1 MGDASSKSELPVPR
15 QDLEP
20 LLHAR
25 SVAIVGLSGPERFG
39 GILRANLVGAGFEGR
54 IDGINPRYE
63 TLYDQPCYPS
73 LRDLPE
79 QPDCALLAVPNSRIV
94 SSLAE
99 AAACGIPA
107 AVIFA
112 SAWSEPGTEPSLQQ
126 ELKEVAEAN
135 SMVVCGPNCMGFVST
150 QNRLPISGY
159 SVNPDIAQ
167 GPVALIS
174 HSGSVFEGFLQ
185 NNRGIAFNYIISPG
199 NEMVTTV
206 ADYMQFTLSDEST
219 RVVGIFLEAVRDADT
234 FLAALEQAANRDIPV
249 VVLKTGRSERGARL
263 ARAHSGALAG
273 DDATYDAVFEHF
285 GVRRVNS
292 IDEMMD
298 TLELLST
305 GMRPKRKSIAGLLDS
320 GGQRAHMVDLAEVV
334 GVDFADLQ
342 AETEA
347 RLGAVLEPGLDPI
360 NPLDA
365 WGTGNG
371 AEEIYRESLLAL
383 DADPSIG
390 LTLFAVDLPPLDDDD
405 SSYPRIAEGAL
416 GELQNPLAFLI
427 HASSTAS
434 DFQSRWLRRLGIPVL
449 LGTETGLRAARHAVE
464 YAAFQRKRS
473 RAPREEER
481 LGPPAQRVEA
491 LRQTL
496 GDATEPLDEHDSKE
510 ILSLYGLTPTREA
523 IAVSLEDTLQAADE
537 IGYPVAL
544 KTASGD
550 LHKSERG
557 GVRLGLADATELA
570 QAYGEF
576 ETQLGSRVLVQE
588 MIPEGSELILGLV
601 SDPQFGPMLALGS
614 GGIFVEVLKDFRLLP
629 LPTTSDAVAEAIEN
643 LRGAALLHGARG
655 RPQADI
661 KAVVRAAMGL
671 SALAGDLGDS
681 IGEIDVNPLV
691 ALPDRAVVVDALI
704 VPKTRVP

>member
-1 MGDASSKSELPVPR
+1 MGAASSTRDRSVPR

-25 SVAIVGLSGPERFG
+25 SLAIVGLSGPERFG
-39 GILRANLVGAGFEGR
+39 GILRANLVAAGFEGR

-73 LRDLPE
+73 LADLPE
-79 QPDCALLAVPNSRIV
+79 QPDCALLAVPNARIV

-112 SAWSEPGTEPSLQQ
+112 SAWSEPGSEPTLQQ
-126 ELKEVAEAN
+126 ELEEIARAN

-150 QNRLPISGY
+150 ANRLPVSGY
-159 SVNPDIAQ
+159 SVDPDIPH
-167 GPVALIS
+167 GPVTLIS

-185 NNRGIAFNYIISPG
+185 NGRGIAFNYIISPG

-206 ADYMQFTLSDEST
+206 ADYMQFALSDEST
-219 RVVGIFLEAVRDADT
+219 RVIGIFLEAVRDADT
-234 FLAALEQAANRDIPV
+234 FLAALEQAANRDVPV

-305 GMRPKRKSIAGLLDS
+305 GMRPKRKSIASLLDS
-320 GGQRAHMVDLAEVV
+320 GGQRAHMVDLAEVI

-347 RLGAVLEPGLDPI
+347 RLSAVLEPGLDPI

-365 WGTGNG
+365 WGTGND

-383 DADPSIG
+383 DADPSTG

-405 SSYPRIAEGAL
+405 SSYPRIVEGAL
-416 GELQNPLAFLI
+416 GELQNPLAFLV
-427 HASSTAS
+427 HASATAS
-434 DFQSRWLRRLGIPVL
+434 DFQSRWLRRLGVPVL

-464 YAAFQRKRS
+464 YAAFQRNRA

-481 LGPPAQRVEA
+481 LGPSAQRIEA
-491 LRQTL
+491 L
-496 GDATEPLDEHDSKE
+496 P
-510 ILSLYGLTPTREA
+510 
-523 IAVSLEDTLQAADE
+523 
-537 IGYPVAL
+537 
-544 KTASGD
+544 
-550 LHKSERG
+550 
-557 GVRLGLADATELA
+557 
-570 QAYGEF
+570 
-576 ETQLGSRVLVQE
+576 
-588 MIPEGSELILGLV
+588 
-601 SDPQFGPMLALGS
+601 PQFS
-614 GGIFVEVLKDFRLLP
+614 
-629 LPTTSDAVAEAIEN
+629 
-643 LRGAALLHGARG
+643 
-655 RPQADI
+655 
-661 KAVVRAAMGL
+661 
-671 SALAGDLGDS
+671 
-681 IGEIDVNPLV
+681 
-691 ALPDRAVVVDALI
+691 
-704 VPKTRVP
+704 